1 MITTRR
7 FEIWGSVLHFRGAL
21 LLKPLR
27 NQLSLQRWNGLFSI
41 NVSLLKSC
49 PRNIAF
55 FLTVLSSSDCCVS
68 LPLPFYFLSLKSFLC
83 SLLYFPLLSPCER
96 LSVLILQSLPTSDR
110 ACIASWP
117 VRALHQASCAFSFL
131 WYLQKRTFPCGF
143 LVAQTV
149 KSPPARLEIWG
160 RSLGWEDPLE
170 KEMATHPGILAWR
183 IPMDR
188 GTWWTTAHGV
198 AQSWIGWSDQV
209 HTRKNF
215 PGCFQS
221 LSGYFNHFWVPVL
234 TKWKGLCFI
243 ERSIA
248 HDALKHSGE
257 DRWVFQVVVRTVLSI
272 LGTNGT
278 SKWIWLG

>member
-1 MITTRR
+1 MKAERKLQSKNKTKNQMMTTRR
-7 FEIWGSVLHFRGAL
+7 FENWGSVLRFRGAL

-55 FLTVLSSSDCCVS
+55 LLTVLSSPDCCVS

-83 SLLYFPLLSPCER
+83 SLSSFPLLSPSER

-110 ACIASWP
+110 ACIARWP
-117 VRALHQASCAFSFL
+117 IRALHQASGAFSFL

-143 LVAQTV
+143 LVAQTG
-149 KSPPARLEIWG
+149 KSPPAIREIWG
-160 RSLGWEDPLE
+160 RALGWEDPLE
-170 KEMATHPGILAWR
+170 MEMATHPGTLAWR

-188 GTWWTTAHGV
+188 GAWWTTVHGV
-198 AQSWIGWSDQV
+198 AQSWIGRSDQA

-215 PGCFQS
+215 PGCFQP
-221 LSGYFNHFWVPVL
+221 L
-234 TKWKGLCFI
+234 
-243 ERSIA
+243 
-248 HDALKHSGE
+248 
-257 DRWVFQVVVRTVLSI
+257 
-272 LGTNGT
+272 
-278 SKWIWLG
+278 